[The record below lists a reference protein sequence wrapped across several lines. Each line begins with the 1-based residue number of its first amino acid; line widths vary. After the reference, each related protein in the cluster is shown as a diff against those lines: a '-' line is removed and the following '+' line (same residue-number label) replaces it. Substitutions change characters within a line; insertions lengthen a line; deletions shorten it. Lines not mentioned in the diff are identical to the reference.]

1 MIKKEK
7 KPIAE
12 RNKGMMSMLINNA
25 SGRKYSKTGDLSG
38 DLCCKCYGFM
48 IIYKLEKK
56 NTLRCQECGRE
67 VQFETDALERSAYK

>member
-1 MIKKEK
+1 MAKKEK
-7 KPIAE
+7 KPAGE

-48 IIYKLEKK
+48 IIYKLERK

-67 VQFETDALERSAYK
+67 VPFETDALERSAYK